1 MGFTFPKCEVCGLP
15 TDHAA
20 RMAESLFRTVN
31 KNEELHRKNR
41 IYRRQIKQMQAKLEL
56 LRAKEKK

>member
-20 RMAESLFRTVN
+20 RMAESLGRCEE
-31 KNEELHRKNR
+31 KNTELRRRNL
-41 IYRRQIKQMQAKLEL
+41 IYRRQIRQMQAKLEL
-56 LRAKEKK
+56 LRAKGEK